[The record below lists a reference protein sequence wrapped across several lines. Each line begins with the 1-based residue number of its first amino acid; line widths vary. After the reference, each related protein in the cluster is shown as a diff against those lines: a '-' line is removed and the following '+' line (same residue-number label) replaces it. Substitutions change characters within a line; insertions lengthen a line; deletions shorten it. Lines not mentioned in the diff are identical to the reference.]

1 MEDLNLPKIDFE
13 NQVIMSP
20 REQLKEPIGPI
31 QGFVN
36 LLTTNPKQNLKTLE
50 QFAKL
55 KPKESHFPFDF
66 PVLASVAGVGN
77 TT

>member
-36 LLTTNPKQNLKTLE
+36 LLTTNPKQNLKTL
-50 QFAKL
+50 
-55 KPKESHFPFDF
+55 
-66 PVLASVAGVGN
+66 
-77 TT
+77 